1 MLIYGL
7 LVMVAI
13 LGWYLIRGDFL
24 VILFRTLAKFVH
36 EMESIFPA
44 DCLNTAHVS
53 LSETKEK
60 WCISLLP
67 GQGGRAHAA
76 RPGDDPKHEGR

>member
-13 LGWYLIRGDFL
+13 FVLRVIRGDFL
-24 VILFRTLAKFVH
+24 TILFRTLAKFVH

-44 DCLNTAHVS
+44 DCLNSASVS

-67 GQGGRAHAA
+67 GQGGRAQAA
-76 RPGDDPKHEGR
+76 RPGVDPDYEV

>member
-1 MLIYGL
+1 
-7 LVMVAI
+7 MVAI
-13 LGWYLIRGDFL
+13 LGRHLIRGDFL

-36 EMESIFPA
+36 EMESLFPA
-44 DCLNTAHVS
+44 DCLNNASVS

-67 GQGGRAHAA
+67 GQGGRAQAA
-76 RPGDDPKHEGR
+76 RPGVDPDHEV